1 MDASA
6 HNIEQELPSKVAES
20 VLRLVDAQRFLA
32 HFVVDEAQVLV
43 SMGGQI
49 AHYGLT
55 DLIAGASAT
64 DQLPFIEGLLPLF
77 ETPFLIRSL
86 EMPSGRI
93 ADAHFF
99 ADGDVVWIILLDV
112 TAEHDEAQLVQ
123 QKAYDMTLLSEREA
137 RLIEQLEAANTE
149 LTRAHRELG
158 ESRDALL
165 VTHNRLRQEL
175 LEAEKYVR
183 SCLPAPMR
191 EPFALDWLFVPTTEL
206 GGDSF
211 GYHWLDDEHF
221 ALYLLDVCGHGV
233 GAALLSVAANQTLRS
248 EALPQTD
255 FHDPEAVLNG
265 MNRVYQMERHNDM
278 YFTIWYGVYHAPS
291 RQMRYASAGHPAPIL
306 VTGPRDEPGEV
317 QMLNAKGPIL
327 GMLPVTRY
335 VAQTFVIPPR
345 SRLFVFSDGTFEIG
359 RPDGSMLDFE
369 GFQEILARPVS
380 PGVCE
385 LDRLLAFARQTHGQE
400 SLEDDFSIMKL
411 EF

>member
-1 MDASA
+1 M
-6 HNIEQELPSKVAES
+6 EQELPAKVSES

-32 HFVVDEAQVLV
+32 HFVVDEALILV
-43 SMGGQI
+43 RMGGQL

-55 DLIAGASAT
+55 DVRTGTSAS

-93 ADAHFF
+93 ADVHFF
-99 ADGDVVWIILLDV
+99 ADGDVVWIILLDM

-137 RLIEQLEAANTE
+137 RLIEQLEAANSE
-149 LTRAHRELG
+149 LVRAHKALA

-183 SCLPAPMR
+183 SCLPAPIDK
-191 EPFALDWLFVPTTEL
+191 PFVLDWLFVPTTEL

-255 FHDPEAVLNG
+255 FHDPEAVLNA
-265 MNRVYQMERHNDM
+265 MNRVYQMELHNDM
-278 YFTIWYGVYHAPS
+278 YFTIWYGVYHAPT
-291 RQMRYASAGHPAPIL
+291 RVMKYASAGHPPPVL
-306 VTGPRDEPGEV
+306 VCGPRDARGEV
-317 QMLNAKGPIL
+317 RLLNAKGPIL

-335 VAQTFVIPPR
+335 AAQTFVIPR
-345 SRLFVFSDGTFEIG
+345 QSRLFVFSDGTCEIG
-359 RPDGSMLDFE
+359 RPDGSMLDQAGFE
-369 GFQEILARPVS
+369 EILSRPLPAGAS
-380 PGVCE
+380 E
-385 LDRLLAFARQTHGQE
+385 LERLLACVREVHGE
-400 SLEDDFSIMKL
+400 ETLEDDFSIMKL

>member
-1 MDASA
+1 MQ
-6 HNIEQELPSKVAES
+6 QELPTKVSES
-20 VLRLVDAQRFLA
+20 LLRLVDEQRYLA
-32 HFVVDEAQVLV
+32 HFVVDENQILV
-43 SMGGQI
+43 RMGGQPE
-49 AHYGLT
+49 HYGLA
-55 DLIAGASAT
+55 DLSTGAAVA
-64 DQLPFIEGLLPLF
+64 DQLPFVEGLLPLF

-93 ADAHFF
+93 ADVHMF
-99 ADGDVVWIILLDV
+99 ADDEVVWIVLMD
-112 TAEHDEAQLVQ
+112 TTTEHDEAQLVQ

-149 LTRAHRELG
+149 LVRAHRDLA

-183 SCLPAPMR
+183 SCLPAPI
-191 EPFALDWLFVPTTEL
+191 EKPFVLDWLFVPTTEL

-255 FHDPEAVLNG
+255 FHDPEAVLNA
-265 MNRVYQMERHNDM
+265 MNRVYQMELHNDM
-278 YFTIWYGVYHAPS
+278 YFTIWYGVYHAPT
-291 RQMRYASAGHPAPIL
+291 RLMKYASAGHPAPIL
-306 VTGPRDEPGEV
+306 ICGPRDARGEV
-317 QMLNAKGPIL
+317 QLLNARGPIL

-335 VAQTFVIPPR
+335 AAQTFVIPHQ
-345 SRLFVFSDGTFEIG
+345 SRLFVFSDGTCEIG
-359 RPDGSMLDFE
+359 RPDGSMLDQAGFE
-369 GFQEILARPVS
+369 EILSRPV
-380 PGVCE
+380 PAGACE
-385 LDRLLAFARQTHGQE
+385 LERLLAFARETHGAE
-400 SLEDDFSIMKL
+400 TLEDDFSIMKL
-411 EF
+411 EL